1 MPLKEISKNI
11 DMKSCSAIISI
22 IYRIGII
29 FSILIYNTPVFAQN
43 SSQQV
48 DSFLKAKMKYN
59 RIPGIQV
66 AIIKNGKII
75 KLAAYGTANI
85 PFKIP
90 VTVNTLFPINSMTK
104 CFTGTA
110 LMKLIENRQLKLD
123 DYASVYLGNLPEP
136 WRKITIKQLL
146 THTSGLPDIVDGDT
160 GKMIVPGEDTIAL
173 EKVKTLPMRFA
184 PGEKSE
190 YNQTNYVLLGQIV
203 EKLSKK
209 PFTTFITEQEFVPAN
224 MLQTNFGDSFDVIN
238 NMTES
243 YSYKFNRNG
252 LWKRSNQLT
261 RVFEEFS
268 ILTRPAA
275 GINSTAKELANWLIQ
290 LTEGKFIDHKSL
302 EIMWTP
308 ALHNNGTTAP
318 RGLGWSVSSRKQ
330 HSFVYGSGG
339 MRSAM
344 YYYPEDKIGFI
355 ILTNLRGANPEKI
368 IEQLAGFYIP
378 ELHPYIGTDLPP
390 ALGLLH
396 TELLKTKYTNSKEIY
411 KELQLKDSQFNISEA
426 SLNDWGYT
434 LLHIGYTK
442 QAIEIFNLN
451 TQLYPSSGNTYDSLA
466 EAYESSGN
474 KLMALKNYRRSLEY
488 SPDNTNAKEQIK
500 LLDKQIKNR

>member
-1 MPLKEISKNI
+1 MSLKEISENI
-11 DMKSCSAIISI
+11 DMKGHSAIISLM
-22 IYRIGII
+22 YRVGVI
-29 FSILIYNTPVFAQN
+29 FILIYSTSAFTQN
-43 SSQQV
+43 LSQQV
-48 DSFLKAKMKYN
+48 DSFLKAKMKYS
-59 RIPGIQV
+59 RIPGMQV

-85 PFKIP
+85 PFNIP

-110 LMKLIENRQLKLD
+110 LVKLIENGQIKLD
-123 DYASVYLGNLPEP
+123 DYASVYLSNLPES
-136 WRKITIKQLL
+136 WHRITIKQLL

-173 EKVKTLPMRFA
+173 EKVKTLPIRFA

-190 YNQTNYVLLGQIV
+190 YNQTNYVLLGQII

-209 PFTTFITEQEFVPAN
+209 PFTSFVTEQEFVPAN
-224 MLQTNFGDSFDVIN
+224 MRQTNFGDSFDVIK

-252 LWKRSNQLT
+252 LWKRSSQIT

-275 GINSTAKELANWLIQ
+275 GINSTAKELADWLIH
-290 LTEGKFIDHKSL
+290 LTEGKFIDQKSL
-302 EIMWTP
+302 KIMWTP
-308 ALHNNGTTAP
+308 SLHNNGTTAP
-318 RGLGWSVSSRKQ
+318 RGLGWSVSLRKQ
-330 HSFVYGSGG
+330 HPFIYGSGG

-355 ILTNLRGANPEKI
+355 ILTNLRGANPEKL

-378 ELHPYIGTDLPP
+378 ELHPYTGTGLPP

-396 TELLKTKYTNSKEIY
+396 TELLKTKYTKSKEIY
-411 KELQLKDSQFNISEA
+411 KKLKLKDSQFNLSEA

-434 LLHIGYTK
+434 LLHIGYMK
-442 QAIEIFNLN
+442 QAIEIFSLN

-488 SPDNTNAKEQIK
+488 SPENTNAKEQIK
-500 LLDKQIKNR
+500 LLDKQIKHH